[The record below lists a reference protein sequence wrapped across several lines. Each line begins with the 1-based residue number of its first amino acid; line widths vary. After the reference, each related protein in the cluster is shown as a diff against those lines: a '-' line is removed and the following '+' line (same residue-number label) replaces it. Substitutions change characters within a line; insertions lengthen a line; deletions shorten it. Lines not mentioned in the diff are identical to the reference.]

1 MQHVAKTE
9 QTRAI
14 EDALTAASTKDE
26 VEAVAAEHRET
37 VKAMHKDPAEKVH
50 AIHIVNLKHYRLMC
64 IDRGWG

>member
-9 QTRAI
+9 KTREI
-14 EDALTAASTKDE
+14 EAALQEAKTVEE

-37 VKAMHKDPAEKVH
+37 VVAMHKDPAEKVH
-50 AIHIVNLKHYRLMC
+50 AIHIVNLKHYRLMS